1 VTKYGLIKNG
11 HLQAAM
17 NMNPLASENN
27 HPELCEFLTKKIAES
42 PQKRITFAE
51 YMDWVLYH
59 DEYGYYS
66 TNKANIGKHGDF
78 LTSPRL
84 SADFGE
90 VLGEQ
95 FVEMWEILGKPHNFT
110 LVEMGAGQGIL
121 AADIIPYLQNKYS
134 DFFHGLQYIIIE
146 KSAALIAEQ
155 KKYLRDYQSLVK
167 WQKWDDIAD
176 TSIVGC
182 FFSNELIDAFP
193 VHQFVIQDSKIQEI
207 YLTGESASFREIV
220 DDVSTTQIID
230 YFDLLGI
237 DFSISIYGEGYRSE
251 VNLAALGWIKTV
263 TSKLQRGYLLT
274 IDYGYP
280 AHRYY
285 NTSRRGGTLQCYYRH
300 RHHNDPYINIGNQDI
315 TAHVNFTA
323 LEKQGELSGLAKI
336 GSTQQC
342 LFLMALGLG
351 DRVSALSTKDAE
363 VLDIGTFLKRRDAL
377 HQLIDPMG
385 LGGFEVLLQCKGL
398 TDSEKARS
406 IKGFTIPI

>member
-1 VTKYGLIKNG
+1 MTKYGLIKNG

-17 NMNPLASENN
+17 KMNPLPSENN
-27 HPELCEFLTKKIAES
+27 NPELCAFLTEKIGENRR
-42 PQKRITFAE
+42 KRITFAE

-95 FVEMWEILGKPHNFT
+95 FVEMWEILGKPHHFQ

-121 AADIIPYLQNKYS
+121 AADILPYIQNHYS
-134 DFFHGLQYIIIE
+134 DFFHSLEYIIIE
-146 KSAALIAEQ
+146 KSPALIAEQ
-155 KKYLRDYQSLVK
+155 KKYLKNYQSLVK
-167 WQKWDDIAD
+167 WQKWDDIPAH
-176 TSIVGC
+176 SLVGC

-193 VHQFVIQDSKIQEI
+193 VHQIVIKDSKIQEI
-207 YLTGESASFREIV
+207 YLTLESGLFREIV
-220 DDVSTTQIID
+220 DDVSTKKIID
-230 YFDLLGI
+230 YFDLSGI
-237 DFSISIYGEGYRSE
+237 NLSVDVYGEGYRSE
-251 VNLAALGWIKTV
+251 VNLAALDWIKTV

-285 NTSRRGGTLQCYYRH
+285 NPYRREGTLQCYYRH
-300 RHHNDPYINIGNQDI
+300 RHHNNPYINIGNQDI

-385 LGGFEVLLQCKGL
+385 LGGFEVLLQCQGL

-406 IKGFTIPI
+406 IKGFTIPL

>member
-1 VTKYGLIKNG
+1 
-11 HLQAAM
+11 
-17 NMNPLASENN
+17 MNPLASENN
-27 HPELCEFLTKKIAES
+27 NPELCAFITEKIEES
-42 PQKRITFAE
+42 PQKRITFAQ

-59 DEYGYYS
+59 PDYGYYS
-66 TNKANIGKHGDF
+66 TNKVNIGKHGDF

-95 FVEMWEILGKPHNFT
+95 FVEMWEFLGKPQNFT

-121 AADIIPYLQNKYS
+121 AADILPYIQNKYS
-134 DFFHGLQYIIIE
+134 MFFQNLQYIIVE
-146 KSAALIAEQ
+146 KSPALIAEQ
-155 KKYLRDYQSLVK
+155 KKHLRDYQLVK
-167 WQKWDDIAD
+167 WQEWDDIAD
-176 TSIVGC
+176 NSIVGC
-182 FFSNELIDAFP
+182 FFSNELIDALP
-193 VHQFVIQDSKIQEI
+193 VHQVVIKESKIQEI
-207 YLTGESASFREIV
+207 YLTIESASIREIV
-220 DDVSTTQIID
+220 DNISTTKIID

-237 DFSISIYGEGYRSE
+237 DLSGNVYGEGYRSE
-251 VNLAALGWIKTV
+251 VNLAALDWMKTV

-285 NTSRRGGTLQCYYRH
+285 NPYRREGTLQCYYRH

-315 TAHVNFTA
+315 TAHVNFTS

-351 DRVSALSTKDAE
+351 DRISALSTKDAE

-398 TDSEKARS
+398 TDSEKTRS

>member
-1 VTKYGLIKNG
+1 
-11 HLQAAM
+11 
-17 NMNPLASENN
+17 MNPLASENN
-27 HPELCEFLTKKIAES
+27 KPELCAFITEKIEES
-42 PQKRITFAE
+42 PQKRITFAQ

-59 DEYGYYS
+59 PDYGYYS
-66 TNKANIGKHGDF
+66 TNKVNIGKHGDF

-95 FVEMWEILGKPHNFT
+95 FVEMWEFLGKPQNFT

-121 AADIIPYLQNKYS
+121 AADILPYIQNKYS
-134 DFFHGLQYIIIE
+134 IFFQNLQYIIVE
-146 KSAALIAEQ
+146 KSPALIAEQ
-155 KKYLRDYQSLVK
+155 KKNLWDYQLVK
-167 WQKWDDIAD
+167 WQEWDDIAD
-176 TSIVGC
+176 NSIVGC
-182 FFSNELIDAFP
+182 FFSNELIDALP
-193 VHQFVIQDSKIQEI
+193 VHQVVIKDSKIQEI
-207 YLTGESASFREIV
+207 YLTIESRSFQEIV
-220 DDVSTTQIID
+220 DNVSTTKIMD
-230 YFDLLGI
+230 YFDLSGI
-237 DFSISIYGEGYRSE
+237 DLSANVYGEGYRSE
-251 VNLAALGWIKTV
+251 VNLAALDWIETV

-285 NTSRRGGTLQCYYRH
+285 NPYRREGTLQCYYRH
-300 RHHNDPYINIGNQDI
+300 RHHNNPYINIGNQDI
-315 TAHVNFTA
+315 TAHVNFTT

-351 DRVSALSTKDAE
+351 DRISALSTKDAE

>member
-1 VTKYGLIKNG
+1 MTKYGLIKNG
-11 HLQAAM
+11 HLQAPM

-27 HPELCEFLTKKIAES
+27 NPELCAFLTEKIAES

-95 FVEMWEILGKPHNFT
+95 FIELWDILGKPHHFK

-121 AADIIPYLQNKYS
+121 AADILPYIQEHYS
-134 DFFHGLQYIIIE
+134 DFFQCLEYIIIE
-146 KSAALIAEQ
+146 KSPGLIEEQ
-155 KKYLRDYQSLVK
+155 KKYLSNYKSLVK
-167 WQKWDDIAD
+167 WHKWDEIPAH
-176 TSIVGC
+176 SLVGC
-182 FFSNELIDAFP
+182 LFSNELIDAFP
-193 VHQFVIQDSKIQEI
+193 VHQFVIKNSKIYEI
-207 YLTGESASFREIV
+207 YLTIESGSFREIV
-220 DDVSTTQIID
+220 DDVSTTKIID
-230 YFDLLGI
+230 YLELSGI
-237 DFSISIYGEGYRSE
+237 DLSGNVYEEGYRSE
-251 VNLAALGWIKTV
+251 VNLAALDWIKTV
-263 TSKLQRGYLLT
+263 SRKLQRGYLLT

-285 NTSRRGGTLQCYYRH
+285 NPYRREGTLQCYYRH
-300 RHHNDPYINIGNQDI
+300 RHHNNPYINIGHQDI

-351 DRVSALSTKDAE
+351 DRISALSTKDAE

-385 LGGFEVLLQCKGL
+385 LGGFEVLLQCQGL

-406 IKGFTIPI
+406 IKGFTIPL

>member
-1 VTKYGLIKNG
+1 
-11 HLQAAM
+11 
-17 NMNPLASENN
+17 MNPLTSENN
-27 HPELCEFLTKKIAES
+27 NPELCAFITEKIEEI
-42 PQKRITFAE
+42 PQKRITFAQ

-59 DEYGYYS
+59 QDYGYYS
-66 TNKANIGKHGDF
+66 TNKVNIGKHGDF

-95 FVEMWEILGKPHNFT
+95 FVEMWEFLGKPQNFT

-121 AADIIPYLQNKYS
+121 AADILPYIQNKYS
-134 DFFHGLQYIIIE
+134 IFFQNLQYIIVE
-146 KSAALIAEQ
+146 KSPALIAEQ
-155 KKYLRDYQSLVK
+155 KKNLWDYQLVK
-167 WQKWDDIAD
+167 WQEWDDIAD
-176 TSIVGC
+176 NSIVGC
-182 FFSNELIDAFP
+182 FFSNELIDALP
-193 VHQFVIQDSKIQEI
+193 VHQVVIKDSKIQEI
-207 YLTGESASFREIV
+207 YLTIESASLREIV
-220 DDVSTTQIID
+220 DNISTTKIID

-237 DFSISIYGEGYRSE
+237 DLSANVYGEGYRSE
-251 VNLAALGWIKTV
+251 VNLAALDWIETV

-285 NTSRRGGTLQCYYRH
+285 NPYRREGTLQCYYRH
-300 RHHNDPYINIGNQDI
+300 RHHNNPYINIGNQDI
-315 TAHVNFTA
+315 TAHVNFTT

-406 IKGFTIPI
+406 IKGFTIPL

>member
-1 VTKYGLIKNG
+1 
-11 HLQAAM
+11 
-17 NMNPLASENN
+17 MNPLASENN
-27 HPELCEFLTKKIAES
+27 NPELCAFITEKIEES
-42 PQKRITFAE
+42 PQKRITFAQ

-59 DEYGYYS
+59 PDYGYYS
-66 TNKANIGKHGDF
+66 TNKVNIGKHGDF

-95 FVEMWEILGKPHNFT
+95 FVEMWEFLGKPQNFT

-121 AADIIPYLQNKYS
+121 AADILPYIQNKYS
-134 DFFHGLQYIIIE
+134 IFFQNLQYIIVE
-146 KSAALIAEQ
+146 KSPTFIAEQ
-155 KKYLRDYQSLVK
+155 KKNLRDYQLVK
-167 WQKWDDIAD
+167 WQEWDDIAD
-176 TSIVGC
+176 HSLVGC

-193 VHQFVIQDSKIQEI
+193 VHQFVIKDSKIQEI
-207 YLTGESASFREIV
+207 YLTIKTGSFQEIV
-220 DDVSTTQIID
+220 DNVSTTKIMD
-230 YFDLLGI
+230 YFDLSGI
-237 DFSISIYGEGYRSE
+237 DLSANVYGEGYRSE
-251 VNLAALGWIKTV
+251 VNLAALDWLETV

-285 NTSRRGGTLQCYYRH
+285 NPYRREGTLQCYYRH

-315 TAHVNFTA
+315 TAHVNFTS

-351 DRVSALSTKDAE
+351 DRISALSTKDAE

-406 IKGFTIPI
+406 IKGFTIPL

>member
-1 VTKYGLIKNG
+1 
-11 HLQAAM
+11 
-17 NMNPLASENN
+17 MNPLASENN
-27 HPELCEFLTKKIAES
+27 NPELCAFITQKIEEN

-59 DEYGYYS
+59 PDYGYYS

-110 LVEMGAGQGIL
+110 LGEMGAGQGIL
-121 AADIIPYLQNKYS
+121 AADILHYLQNQYS
-134 DFFHGLQYIIIE
+134 DFFHCLQYIIIE
-146 KSAALIAEQ
+146 KSPALIAEQ

-207 YLTGESASFREIV
+207 YLTGESASLREIL

-237 DFSISIYGEGYRSE
+237 DLSTRVYGEGYRSE
-251 VNLAALGWIKTV
+251 VNLAALAWIKTV

-285 NTSRRGGTLQCYYRH
+285 NPYRREGTLQCYYRH

-385 LGGFEVLLQCKGL
+385 LGGFEVLLQCQGL
-398 TDSEKARS
+398 TDSEKTRS